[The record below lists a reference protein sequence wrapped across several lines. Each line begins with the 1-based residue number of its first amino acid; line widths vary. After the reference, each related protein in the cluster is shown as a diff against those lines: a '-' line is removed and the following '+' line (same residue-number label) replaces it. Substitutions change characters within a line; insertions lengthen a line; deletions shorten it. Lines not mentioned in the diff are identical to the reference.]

1 MSVSRHP
8 LYSAL
13 VITWL
18 LLLRAIGSSGD
29 QEPSHNSFQL
39 GAEFNQAV
47 SLLKE
52 GNLPSAMSLVQKI
65 LAQYPAHIP
74 SLLLQGQLLEE
85 SGKLELAQHSFEQAE
100 KIDPHN
106 PGVLFFLGS
115 HWFKRRNWDQA
126 TAYFERCLHV
136 QPDNVDTLVLA
147 SDAYRAKNDL
157 VPALKHIEKA
167 VGLAPRNAGICQK
180 YGNLFCLS
188 GNNEEGLVWLEKAQQ
203 LDPKLKNLDFEI
215 GKTRTL
221 LHYNLKAIEA
231 LQRAGQQRPVSPEI
245 YFWLGVNFEKLGEWE
260 KARAFYSK
268 CLQQDPG
275 NTRALCG
282 LGHSLSMLKQYAE
295 AENYL
300 RQALLLDPSLA
311 EAHAH
316 LGRLY
321 RQLNQKEQAV
331 REQLIFDSVSQS
343 QAWADTKKD
352 TFEKE
357 KKEVWEKCL
366 QLVKENQEEQA
377 LALLKTLPGVKT
389 TTMAN
394 QYYNLGAIYLSLN
407 RLADA
412 KRTLDKARSLNPN
425 GRGVNSTLGM
435 VYLANKDLEEAEK
448 AFQAEL
454 TSHPDEEQAL
464 LGLAWLRFAQER
476 WEEAAAYL
484 ERSKTKAPDSLLL
497 LCDAY
502 FHLGR
507 TEQGLI
513 TAETLAAI
521 APTDQIILE
530 SLIDLLQRRNQP
542 ELVLRIQKQLAKQS
556 EAAPHYR

>member
-1 MSVSRHP
+1 MSVPRHP
-8 LYSAL
+8 QHFAL
-13 VITWL
+13 VIAWFL
-18 LLLRAIGSSGD
+18 LLQVISLSGQ
-29 QEPSHNSFQL
+29 QEPAQSSFQL
-39 GAEFNQAV
+39 GDEFKQAV

-52 GNLPSAMSLVQKI
+52 GNLPSALSLVQRI

-74 SLLLQGQLLEE
+74 SLILQGQILED
-85 SGKLELAQHSFEQAE
+85 SGKLELAQRSFEQAE
-100 KIDPHN
+100 KIDPRS
-106 PGVLFFLGS
+106 PEVLFFLGS

-126 TAYFERCLHV
+126 TAYFERYL
-136 QPDNVDTLVLA
+136 QIEPDNLGALVLA
-147 SDAYRAKNDL
+147 SDSYRAKNDW
-157 VPALKHIEKA
+157 VPALKYIGKA
-167 VGLAPRNAGICQK
+167 AVLAPHDARICQK
-180 YGNLFCLS
+180 YGNLLCLS

-203 LDPKLKNLDFEI
+203 LDPKLKNLDFEM
-215 GKTRTL
+215 GKTCTL

-231 LQRAGQQRPVSPEI
+231 LQRAGQRPPVSPEI
-245 YFWLGVNFEKLGEWE
+245 DFWLGVNFEKLGEWE
-260 KARAFYSK
+260 KARAAYSK
-268 CLQQDPG
+268 CLQQDPA
-275 NTRALCG
+275 NARALCG
-282 LGHSLSMLKQYAE
+282 LGHALSMLKQYAE
-295 AENYL
+295 AEKYL

-331 REQLIFDSVSQS
+331 REQLIFDSVSQYQG
-343 QAWADTKKD
+343 QAESKGDKVEE
-352 TFEKE
+352 EKG
-357 KKEVWEKCL
+357 KVWEKCI

-389 TTMAN
+389 ATMAK
-394 QYYNLGAIYLSLN
+394 QYYSLGVIYLSLN

-412 KRTLDKARSLNPN
+412 KRTLIKARSLNPN

-435 VYLANKDLEEAEK
+435 VYLAGKDMGEAEK

-464 LGLAWLRFAQER
+464 LGFAWLRFAEEK
-476 WEEAAAYL
+476 WEEAVTYL
-484 ERSKTKAPDSLLL
+484 ERSKTKASDSLLL

-530 SLIDLLQRRNQP
+530 SLIDLLQRQNQA
-542 ELVLRIQKQLAKQS
+542 ELVARIQKQLAKQS
-556 EAAPHYR
+556 GTAPHN